1 MTTQTPPGYGTPPP
15 PPGWTPP
22 PPPPAPRKKRHRLLY
37 SLLAGIGVIV
47 VIIVASVAA
56 GGSGGT
62 SSTTSNAPAAS
73 AAPATSAAPS
83 AGTTA
88 RTAGIGTPVRDG
100 KFEFTVTAVTYA
112 HKVGDQFLGKTAQG
126 RYALLHVTVK
136 NIGTEAQTLSDSS
149 QHVYDASGRKYS
161 ADTEADLYTNSNSTS
176 VFLNDIN
183 PGNTVSGVIA
193 FDMPRGTTPVHAVLH
208 DSPFSGGV
216 TVSLR

>member
-1 MTTQTPPGYGTPPP
+1 V
-15 PPGWTPP
+15 
-22 PPPPAPRKKRHRLLY
+22 Y

-56 GGSGGT
+56 GGGGST
-62 SSTTSNAPAAS
+62 SSSTPN
-73 AAPATSAAPS
+73 APATSAAPS
-83 AGTTA
+83 AGTTTQ
-88 RTAGIGTPVRDG
+88 TAGIGTPVRDG

-149 QHVYDASGRKYS
+149 QYVYDASGRKYS

-176 VFLNDIN
+176 MFLNDIN

-193 FDMPRGTTPVHAVLH
+193 FDMPRGTPPVSAVLH